1 MKESNVYRLPM
12 AGPDDV
18 SELAKL
24 IDQGVIDPFEIV
36 AIKAQTEGDAYA
48 RGYAMQSFELMLSE
62 KMGITRQ
69 EVAARIPML
78 MIGLTGGLMSP
89 HYNVFTKREVDC
101 APKGEKRFSIGV
113 NVTRVLLPEEYGTA
127 AQIRLVA
134 EGVRAAMADA
144 GIQDVRDVHCVSVK
158 CPAMTQ
164 ARMADAAAR
173 GKTCSAATMTDCSS
187 KAKGAC
193 ALGAALALGEIREED
208 VRDDVIC
215 RDWSLYSNV
224 ATTSAGNEQVACKIL
239 VLGNSA
245 ESVSKLHMGSGVM
258 QDTLDVEGAKAAF
271 RSAGLKFQDVIPQ
284 SERDRIATVMINAG
298 ADAKGEIRGRRTTM
312 KSDYL
317 QSYQGVFAKAVI
329 NAIVGAMIGDTM
341 ILASA
346 GYEHQGPHGAN
357 LVNAIVRV
365 ED

>member
-1 MKESNVYRLPM
+1 MT
-12 AGPDDV
+12 GPDDV

-24 IDQGVIDPFEIV
+24 IDAGTIDPFEIV
-36 AIKAQTEGDAYA
+36 AIKAQTEGDAYS

-62 KMGITRQ
+62 KMGITRK
-69 EVAARIPML
+69 EVADRIPML

-89 HYNVFTKREVDC
+89 HYNVFTKSE
-101 APKGEKRFSIGV
+101 APGAVETGEKRFTIGV

-127 AQIRLVA
+127 TQVRLVA
-134 EGVRAAMADA
+134 EGVKKAMAEA
-144 GIQDVRDVHCVSVK
+144 GIEDVSDVHCVSIK
-158 CPAMTQ
+158 CPAMTG
-164 ARMADAAAR
+164 ARLADAASR
-173 GKTCSAATMTDCSS
+173 GKKCVSDNTVEASS

-193 ALGAALALGEIREED
+193 ALGAALALGEIQDSD
-208 VRDDVIC
+208 VKDEAIC

-239 VLGNSA
+239 VLGNSVKSA
-245 ESVSKLHMGSGVM
+245 SKLHMGSGVM
-258 QDTLDVEGAKAAF
+258 KDTLDVDGAKAAF
-271 RSAGLKFQDVIPQ
+271 KSAGLKFDEVIPP
-284 SERDRIATVMINAG
+284 SERERIVTVMINAG
-298 ADAKGEIRGRRTTM
+298 ADAEGSIRGRRTTM

>member
-1 MKESNVYRLPM
+1 MTESNVYRLPM

-24 IDQGVIDPFEIV
+24 IDNGTIDPFQIV
-36 AIKAQTEGDAYA
+36 AIKAQTEGDAYS

-62 KMGITRQ
+62 KMGISRQ
-69 EVAARIPML
+69 EVAKRIPML

-89 HYNVFTKREVDC
+89 HYNVFTKRSVE
-101 APKGEKRFSIGV
+101 AEPTGEKRFSIGV
-113 NVTRVLLPEEYGTA
+113 AVTRVLLPEEYGTA
-127 AQIRLVA
+127 GMVRLVA
-134 EGVRAAMADA
+134 EGVKAAMADA
-144 GIQDVRDVHCVSVK
+144 GISDISDVHCVSVK
-158 CPAMTQ
+158 CPAMTG
-164 ARMADAAAR
+164 ARLADAAAR
-173 GKTCSAATMTDCSS
+173 GKHCVSDNAVECSS
-187 KAKGAC
+187 KAKGAS
-193 ALGAALALGEIREED
+193 AMGVALALGEIPESA
-208 VRDDVIC
+208 VRDEAIC
-215 RDWSLYSNV
+215 KDWSLYSNV

-239 VLGNSA
+239 VLGNSSD
-245 ESVSKLHMGSGVM
+245 SVSKLHMGHGVM
-258 QDTLDVEGAKAAF
+258 KDTLDVDGAKDAF
-271 RSAGLKFQDVIPQ
+271 RSAGLRFDEVIPQ

-298 ADAKGEIRGRRTTM
+298 ADAEGSIRGRRTTM